1 MTPQMTFLE
10 LLVAPVAPPP
20 GDTLPR
26 LKQPRPPKPAVYR
39 SAGTLAD
46 DLGLARESE
55 SGCGTRLCLW
65 LAVETAM
72 RAAGWTR
79 DWTQPATPAWSAEIT
94 RRVAAVS
101 RCEDCPGAA
110 GCKSWTYRRAWRAA
124 QAALP
129 PATTAWPLKFT
140 GIRRCFE
147 QYQVPLQPYSDP
159 SAVRLRDQ
167 LRAGETLTVKGL
179 RLTPLNAWV
188 FPAALAGGGDG
199 QA

>member
-1 MTPQMTFLE
+1 MRQLQ
-10 LLVAPVAPPP
+10 LLLPTSPPAAQSAPR
-20 GDTLPR
+20 GPR
-26 LKQPRPPKPAVYR
+26 LKPLRPALAPEYR
-39 SAGTLAD
+39 SAGSLAD
-46 DLGLARESE
+46 DLGFSRESDRHA
-55 SGCGTRLCLW
+55 GARLCLW
-65 LAVETAM
+65 DAVETALQ
-72 RAAGWTR
+72 AAGGAL
-79 DWTQPATPAWSAEIT
+79 ATVAGQQELA
-94 RRVAAVS
+94 RRVAAIQT
-101 RCEDCPGAA
+101 CEECPGAA
-110 GCKSWTYRRAWRAA
+110 KCKSWAYRRAWLAA
-124 QAALP
+124 QASLP

-188 FPAALAGGGDG
+188 FTAALAGGGDG